1 MKKIFIELTEEQIN
15 KIVESRQPKKN
26 NLTFSIIGASK
37 ELGVSESTMH
47 RLIKQGFV
55 EAKIIGKSP
64 RIYQEEIDRIKNV
77 NQVTDTKAEIY

>member
-1 MKKIFIELTEEQIN
+1 MKKLFIELTEEQID

-37 ELGVSESTMH
+37 ELGVSESTIH

-55 EAKIIGKSP
+55 ETQKLGKSP
-64 RIYQEEIDRIKNV
+64 RITQEEIERYKN
-77 NQVTDTKAEIY
+77 I

>member
-1 MKKIFIELTEEQIN
+1 MFIELTEEQID

-47 RLIKQGFV
+47 RLIKNGTIKTF
-55 EAKIIGKSP
+55 KLGKSP
-64 RIYQEEIDRIKNV
+64 RIHQEEIDKYKTNC
-77 NQVTDTKAEIY
+77 

>member
-1 MKKIFIELTEEQIN
+1 MFIELTEEQIN

-55 EAKIIGKSP
+55 ETQKLGKSP
-64 RIYQEEIDRIKNV
+64 RITQEEINKYKN
-77 NQVTDTKAEIY
+77 I

>member
-1 MKKIFIELTEEQIN
+1 MKKIFIELTEEQID

-55 EAKIIGKSP
+55 ETQKLGKSP
-64 RIYQEEIDRIKNV
+64 RITQEEIDRYKN
-77 NQVTDTKAEIY
+77 I

>member
-1 MKKIFIELTEEQIN
+1 MFIELTEEQII

-55 EAKIIGKSP
+55 ETQKLGKSP
-64 RIYQEEIDRIKNV
+64 RITQEEIDKYKTI
-77 NQVTDTKAEIY
+77 NQ

>member
-1 MKKIFIELTEEQIN
+1 MKKLFIELTEEQIN

-47 RLIKQGFV
+47 RLIKNNFI
-55 EAKIIGKSP
+55 KTLKLGKSP
-64 RIYQEEIDRIKNV
+64 RITQQEIDRYKSADDGINKPSF
-77 NQVTDTKAEIY
+77 